1 MMTLLELPL
10 EWEVG
15 VMKLRID
22 GESCMGHGRCYGS
35 RPTSL
40 TYDDEGFP
48 TIRDELLAVPDNQVA
63 AAEEMAAT
71 CPEEAISLVHD

>member
-1 MMTLLELPL
+1 
-10 EWEVG
+10 
-15 VMKLRID
+15 MKLRID
-22 GESCMGHGRCYGS
+22 GDVCMGHGRCYGIA
-35 RPTSL
+35 PDIV

-48 TIRDELLAVPDNQVA
+48 AIRDELLAVPDNQVA